1 MLNYSRRQVLP
12 LMLAAA
18 AMPRVATAQPT
29 KYRAGDCAR
38 AIRRGLG
45 YLHQVSIDNANFA
58 AFGHDAIWTF
68 LDLTRSSDPEVRQ
81 RARVIGQELARR
93 WLRENARIPENAPA
107 HTLDRFCMG
116 LFSADRVGVPS
127 LRLKEQL
134 GNAAKRFGPMDFL
147 SFDPRKEP
155 PPDDLSNPCG
165 NCFTQNARGQLLCS
179 TCGAPVRFQDRYDV
193 LTGALIS
200 SYAWERSGLTYGVPL
215 GEAAQHLPSM
225 RPYRGYENG
234 RNPSFTQIAYAV
246 THVVYVFNDYFVY
259 RLKPEWLP
267 DEYEFLRVNLTAN
280 LSNNDYDLM
289 GEFLDSLKSF
299 GMTDA
304 DPLIRTGIDFL
315 LSRQNPDGS
324 WGMVDQS
331 GAYTPYHA
339 TSTALNALSDFAY
352 QEERVTFPDALRR
365 AYAR

>member
-18 AMPRVATAQPT
+18 AMPGVATAQPA
-29 KYRAGDCAR
+29 KYRPRDCAR
-38 AIRRGLG
+38 AIRLGLE
-45 YLHQVSIDNANFA
+45 YLHRVSTDNENFA

-68 LDLTRSSDPEVRQ
+68 LDLTHSSDREVSQ
-81 RARVIGQELARR
+81 RARVIGQGLARR
-93 WLRENARIPENAPA
+93 WLRENARIPQDASA
-107 HTLDRFCMG
+107 RALDRFCMG
-116 LFSADRVGVPS
+116 IFSADRIGVPS
-127 LRLKEQL
+127 PRLKEQL
-134 GNAAKRFGPMDFL
+134 QSAAKRFGPADFL

-155 PPDDLSNPCG
+155 PPDDLSDPCD

-179 TCGAPVRFQDRYDV
+179 TCGAPARFQNRYDV
-193 LTGALIS
+193 LTGALVS
-200 SYAWERSGLTYGVPL
+200 TYAWERSGLTYGVPL
-215 GEAAQHLPSM
+215 GDVAQYLPGM
-225 RPYRGYENG
+225 RPYRGFENG
-234 RNPSFTQIAYAV
+234 RNPSFTRIAYAV

-267 DEYEFLRVNLTAN
+267 DEFEFLRANLTAN

-289 GEFLDSLKSF
+289 GEFVDSLKSF
-299 GMTDA
+299 GVTDA
-304 DPLIRTGIDFL
+304 DPLIRTAIDFL

-324 WGMVDQS
+324 WGLPDQS

-352 QEERVTFPDALRR
+352 REERVTFPDALRR
-365 AYAR
+365 AYAQ